1 MRKTALSKMVF
12 SDAATR
18 HEWERLLQFS
28 DLMSSDE
35 SGKEADEDVIFV
47 HKFPWRS
54 QRAQEMLDHLDDKH
68 IRDKTPLARR
78 QTKKR
83 LSGPTSTR
91 PRPTSSCP
99 SWALVN

>member
-1 MRKTALSKMVF
+1 MGFTDTAMRH
-12 SDAATR
+12 D
-18 HEWERLLQFS
+18 WERLLQFS
-28 DLMSSDE
+28 DLVSSDE

-47 HKFPWRS
+47 HKLPWCS
-54 QRAQEMLDHLDDKH
+54 QRAQEMLDHLDDK
-68 IRDKTPLARR
+68 ILRDKTLLARR

-99 SWALVN
+99 SWALVSFFCEQ